1 MLKNINHHFSS
12 FLLSLSDNDYDY
24 DYDYDFVYIP
34 NKNFF
39 KVLRIVCDCTVLHKT
54 LDSFG
59 NCLKKCWN
67 NYKKLIQV
75 YIQELAPL

>member
-1 MLKNINHHFSS
+1 MLKNINHHISS
-12 FLLSLSDNDYDY
+12 FPLNLSDNDYDY
-24 DYDYDFVYIP
+24 DYDYDYDLYMILYIY
-34 NKNFF
+34 

-67 NYKKLIQV
+67 N
-75 YIQELAPL
+75 